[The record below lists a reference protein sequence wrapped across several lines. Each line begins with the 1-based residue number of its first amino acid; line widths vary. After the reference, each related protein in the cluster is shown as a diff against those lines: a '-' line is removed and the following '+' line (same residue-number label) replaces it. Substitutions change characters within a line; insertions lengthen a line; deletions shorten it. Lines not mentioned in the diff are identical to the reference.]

1 MRRQAT
7 DLGEMSA
14 KDTCEKQL
22 LSETYKALLKVNNK
36 KMNNLIQKWA
46 WDLNGH
52 LIGEDI
58 LMPIKHMKNCSISY
72 VISSVSSVAQSCLT
86 SCNPIDC
93 STPGFPVH
101 HPFPEFAQTHVHW
114 VGDAIQLSHPLL
126 SPSPPA
132 FCLSQHQGISIQWKW
147 PKC

>member
-7 DLGEMSA
+7 DSGKMSA
-14 KDTCEKQL
+14 KDTCEKRL

-52 LIGEDI
+52 CIGEDI
-58 LMPIKHMKNCSISY
+58 LMPIKHMKNCSVSY
-72 VISSVSSVAQSCLT
+72 VISSVSSVAQLCLT
-86 SCNPIDC
+86 PCDPIDC

-101 HPFPEFAQTHVHW
+101 HPLLEFAQTHIHW
-114 VGDAIQLSHPLL
+114 VRDAIQPSHPLS
-126 SPSPPA
+126 SPSPSA
-132 FCLSQHQGISIQWKW
+132 FNLDQHQGLFQWVSS
-147 PKC
+147 